1 MDFLSEIYKK
11 IKNTMIDNN
20 AEKMIHLCAQVQKL
34 SVDLYNMVGKQKN
47 LDEFMSRDILRS
59 SLHLYTNSA
68 ELCEKEDE
76 FFRELGLFGGIRM
89 HLMSLNSQL
98 LMCFQLGMIS
108 SDVCIDFG
116 YRLELLKNEVQEYF
130 NIAKIEMENKN
141 PFKDFED
148 EE

>member
-1 MDFLSEIYKK
+1 
-11 IKNTMIDNN
+11 MIENN
-20 AEKMIHLCAQVQKL
+20 IEKMIHLSAKVQNL
-34 SVDLYNMVGKQKN
+34 SVDLYKMVDKQKK
-47 LDEFMSRDILRS
+47 LDEFMSKDIQRS

-76 FFRELGLFGGIRM
+76 FFRELGLFGALRL

-98 LMCFQLGMIS
+98 LMCFQLGMLN

-116 YRLELLKNEVQEYF
+116 YRLESLKNEVQEYY
-130 NIAKIEMENKN
+130 NIAKIDMENKN